1 MKILIK
7 ELENILLKK
16 KYNFNEIVFLAGDA
30 SNRKY
35 FQVISKK
42 TKNVLMYDNTKEI
55 GLAQFILA
63 TKILTECKI
72 NVPKIFND
80 YSQNGILIIENFGE
94 NKYGDILTNKNEV
107 KLYKLAIDTLVFI
120 HKDKKKHKIKSLNNN
135 IYFKELDIFFEWF
148 LPFNNKNISVSEK
161 KALIN
166 LFTELFSNLK
176 KLKNVLV
183 HRDFHIDNL
192 FYLKDQEGLK
202 KCAWI
207 DYQDMLLGP
216 ASYDLMSLLEDAR
229 KSLSIR
235 LREELLNYYLENM
248 NYKNE
253 THFKFSFKILALQRH
268 LKVLGIF
275 CRLNSRDS
283 MPNYLIHLPRIKNY
297 LQDIFNDKNFSEI
310 GKILIP
316 LIFS

>member
-55 GLAQFILA
+55 GLNKFIVA
-63 TKILTECKI
+63 TKILKECGIK
-72 NVPKIFND
+72 VPKIYND
-80 YSQNGILIIENFGE
+80 YSQYGILIIENFGE
-94 NKYGDILTNKNEV
+94 NKYGSILNTKNKI

-120 HKDKKKHKIKSLNNN
+120 HKNKKKHKIKSFDNNVL
-135 IYFKELDIFFEWF
+135 FKELNIFFEWF
-148 LPFNNKNISVSEK
+148 LPFNNKNISISQK
-161 KALIN
+161 KILVN
-166 LFTELFSNLK
+166 LFSELFSHLQGLQK
-176 KLKNVLV
+176 VLV
-183 HRDFHIDNL
+183 HRDFHVDNL
-192 FYLKDQEGLK
+192 FYLKNEEGIK

-216 ASYDLMSLLEDAR
+216 ISYDLMSLLEDAR
-229 KSLSIR
+229 KCLNNKV
-235 LREELLNYYLENM
+235 REELLNYYLENM
-248 NYKNE
+248 NFKND
-253 THFKFSFKILALQRH
+253 TLFRFSFKILALQRH

-275 CRLNSRDS
+275 CRLNARDS
-283 MPNYLIHLPRIKNY
+283 MPTYLFHLPRIKDY
-297 LQDIFNDKNFSEI
+297 LRDILNDKNFHEI
-310 GKILIP
+310 GKILKP
-316 LIFS
+316 LIF